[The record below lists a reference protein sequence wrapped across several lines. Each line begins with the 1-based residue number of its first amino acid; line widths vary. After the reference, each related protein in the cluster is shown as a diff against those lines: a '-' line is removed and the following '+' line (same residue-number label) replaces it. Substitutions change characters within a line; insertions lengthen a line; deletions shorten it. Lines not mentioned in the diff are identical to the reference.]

1 LVDALAA
8 IESVRR
14 PQDETIVVDS
24 ASRDDSVRR
33 VAGAVPGVR
42 VLRADRPG
50 ASRARNLAAA
60 STSAD
65 VLCFTDDDCRPQPGW
80 VEAIEA
86 AFEAEGSVGFVT
98 GKVLSDRD
106 RGPTV
111 SVLVDDS
118 PRSFS
123 PGDDPAGVGHGANLA
138 VRRSAFEAVGGFDD
152 ALGAGAPLAG
162 AEDQD
167 LVWRLLR
174 AGWAGRYEPRA
185 VMVHRQWRSRS
196 QYLRVQ
202 YAYGLGSG
210 ALTLKM
216 IRIAGRPAREVLTER
231 LWRRGV
237 MRGLRALRE
246 GNETGA
252 VGTGVHVVGSVVGL
266 VRARRLALEHDRFL
280 AD

>member
-1 LVDALAA
+1 
-8 IESVRR
+8 
-14 PQDETIVVDS
+14 
-24 ASRDDSVRR
+24 
-33 VAGAVPGVR
+33 VR
-42 VLRADRPG
+42 VLRTDRAG
-50 ASRARNLAAA
+50 ASRARNLAAG
-60 STSAD
+60 STSAE

-86 AFEAEGSVGFVT
+86 AFQAEESVGFVT
-98 GKVLSDRD
+98 GRVLSDRE

-118 PRSFS
+118 PRSFA
-123 PGDDPAGVGHGANLA
+123 PGADPVGMGHGANLA
-138 VRRSAFEAVGGFDD
+138 VRRAAFEAVGGFDD
-152 ALGAGAPLAG
+152 ALGAGARLAG

-167 LVWRLLR
+167 LAWRMLR

-185 VMVHRQWRSRS
+185 VVVHRQWRSRS

-237 MRGLRALRE
+237 MMSLRALQE

-252 VGTGVHVVGSVVGL
+252 LGTGVHVVGSLVGL
-266 VRARRLALEHDRFL
+266 VRARRLPLSHGRFL
-280 AD
+280 DE